1 MTRLINAV
9 TSPAKRLLVS
19 VLPVAL
25 LSALLISMA
34 TPAGAQTTEIRSSE
48 NLSTSSALDDL
59 PLDDLP
65 LEEIQTLAEV
75 FERIKRAY
83 VEEVDDR
90 TLLRNA
96 MRGMLSE
103 LDPHSA
109 YLDEEEFQSLRESTQ
124 GEFGGIGIEVGM
136 ENGQLTVITP
146 IDDTPASEAGLM
158 SRDIIIRID
167 GTPTES
173 LSLQEA
179 VNLMRGEPGTE
190 ITITLLRSGEES
202 PREFTLT
209 REVIQ
214 TASVKHEL
222 LAPGYGYLRIS
233 QFQSRTA
240 EQAREALQSM
250 ADEAELN
257 GLVLDL
263 RNNPGGVLQGAVDV
277 ADLFLDDGL
286 VVYTEGRLEDTQME
300 FSATPNTPAG
310 DIPLVVLINGGSAS
324 AAEIVA
330 GAIQDQRRGVIMG
343 TDSFGKGSVQQIMPL
358 GNGEGLKLT
367 TALYYTPNGRSIQ
380 AQGIEPD
387 VAVVRG
393 RLEVAESQRQ
403 LREADLEGH
412 LRSQSEA
419 REQQAFSQRLRDDYQ
434 LSEALNLLKALN
446 VVDRRRG

>member
-1 MTRLINAV
+1 MTLSVKVVTVPVKRVLAV
-9 TSPAKRLLVS
+9 SISAALLV
-19 VLPVAL
+19 
-25 LSALLISMA
+25 
-34 TPAGAQTTEIRSSE
+34 TPAISLAQSLQPSNSYNEYSPTG
-48 NLSTSSALDDL
+48 LSGDGNDSGGF
-59 PLDDLP
+59 DDLP
-65 LEEIQTLAEV
+65 LEEIQTFAEV
-75 FERIKRAY
+75 FERIKLAY

-109 YLDEEEFQSLRESTQ
+109 YLDEEEFTSLRESTQ

-136 ENGQLTVITP
+136 DNGQLTIITP
-146 IDDTPASEAGLM
+146 IDDTPASRAGLM
-158 SRDIIIRID
+158 SRDVLISIN

-173 LSLQEA
+173 MSLQEA
-179 VNLMRGEPGTE
+179 VNLMRGEPDTE
-190 ITITLLRSGEES
+190 LTLGILRAGEDT
-202 PREFTLT
+202 PIDITLT
-209 REVIQ
+209 REIIRNE
-214 TASVKHEL
+214 SVKHEL
-222 LAPGYGYLRIS
+222 LEPGYGYLRIS

-240 EQAREALQSM
+240 QQARQALQQM
-250 ADEAELN
+250 AREESLE

-263 RNNPGGVLQGAVDV
+263 RNNPGGILQSAVDI

-286 VVYTEGRLEDTQME
+286 VVYTEGRLANTQMS
-300 FSATPNTPAG
+300 FSASSATSVA
-310 DIPLVVLINGGSAS
+310 DVPLVVLINSGSAS

-380 AQGIEPD
+380 AQGISPD
-387 VAVVRG
+387 VEVVRG
-393 RLEVAESQRQ
+393 RLEVAESRRQ
-403 LREADLEGH
+403 VREADLEGH
-412 LRSQSEA
+412 LRSQNEVRERQEA
-419 REQQAFSQRLRDDYQ
+419 SQRLFDDYQ

-446 VVDRRRG
+446 VVDRRR

>member
-1 MTRLINAV
+1 MTLLVNAL
-9 TSPAKRLLVS
+9 TAPAKRLLATV
-19 VLPVAL
+19 VPIAL
-25 LSALLISMA
+25 LSVPLVAAPLQA
-34 TPAGAQTTEIRSSE
+34 AAQTIDALPNTSE
-48 NLSTSSALDDL
+48 R
-59 PLDDLP
+59 DDLP

-109 YLDEEEFQSLRESTQ
+109 YLDEDEFRSLRESTQ

-136 ENGQLTVITP
+136 DNGQLTVITP
-146 IDDTPASEAGLM
+146 IDDTPASAAGLM
-158 SRDIIIRID
+158 SRDIIIGID

-179 VNLMRGEPGTE
+179 VNLMRGEPGTT
-190 ITITLLRSGEES
+190 ITISIVRSGEDS

-209 REVIQ
+209 REVIR
-214 TASVKHEL
+214 TESVKHEL
-222 LAPGYGYLRIS
+222 LEPSYGYLRIS
-233 QFQSRTA
+233 QFQARTA
-240 EQAREALQSM
+240 AQAREALQSM
-250 ADEAELN
+250 AAEAALK

-277 ADLFLDDGL
+277 ADLFLDEGL
-286 VVYTEGRLEDTQME
+286 VVYTEGRLSDTQLE

-310 DIPLVVLINGGSAS
+310 DIPLVVLVNGGSAS

-387 VAVVRG
+387 VKVVRG
-393 RLEVAESQRQ
+393 RLEVADSQRQ

-412 LRSQSEA
+412 LRSQGEV
-419 REQQAFSQRLRDDYQ
+419 RERQEVSKRLRDDYQ

-446 VVDRRRG
+446 VVDRRRN